1 MIEKYGHRMVFHALS
16 VISIIGVISEL
27 ALLQESSHAY
37 LFAIVEI
44 TAADSGPGT
53 GRLAQFIVGR
63 IIVYISVGLVE
74 VDVT

>member
-1 MIEKYGHRMVFHALS
+1 MS
-16 VISIIGVISEL
+16 VPHLPYYNEMYDFPVAHDGY
-27 ALLQESSHAY
+27 LL
-37 LFAIVEI
+37 VEI
-44 TAADSGPGT
+44 TSADSGPGS